1 MKAYHLSCYLIP
13 FFVSHSSFYNM
24 LVDVFF
30 VICVIAVLETHKDN
44 KKRIGK
50 DDKTV
55 NNL

>member
-50 DDKTV
+50 DEKTV
-55 NNL
+55 KNL

>member
-13 FFVSHSSFYNM
+13 IFLFQSLFFNI

-30 VICVIAVLETHKDN
+30 VICVITVLETLKDN
-44 KKRIGK
+44 KKRTGK

>member
-13 FFVSHSSFYNM
+13 IFLFQSLFFNI

-30 VICVIAVLETHKDN
+30 VICVIAVLETLKDN
-44 KKRIGK
+44 KKRVGK